1 MMMVFLAWLGLL
13 FFFLI
18 TSPFNSSSA
27 LPSSHFPS
35 HLPLCHPHESSAL
48 LHFKNSLSITNDT
61 SYFSSCSYWYGINN
75 PNSTVYWNMSRDCCT
90 WSGVTCDEVSGHV
103 VRLDLGCSGLHGI
116 IHSNNSLF
124 LLTHLQSLVL
134 FSNQLYVSEIS
145 PHFGRFSS
153 MIHLDLS
160 DSGFTGQLPLEFSY
174 LSSLVTLDLQW
185 NFELRLETSSLKRIV
200 ANLTSLKELRLSHVK
215 MSFASPNSFMNLSTS
230 LTSLD
235 LRESGLTGEFPEN
248 IFHLPRLQKLDL
260 SYNRNLSGSFP
271 QYNWS
276 SQLRNLNLSGTGFL
290 IDLPYLTQ
298 TLKSLNTLFLRSCNF
313 RGSYPAL
320 LGNLTQIT
328 SLDLSYNNF
337 SGQIPWSFLNLEKLI
352 HLGLAGNNFIE
363 PALAQEEGEGQT
375 SKQKKTKSRGK
386 SGIGDGG
393 KVPFVIKLAWI

>member
-1 MMMVFLAWLGLL
+1 MTMVFLAWLGLL

-48 LHFKNSLSITNDT
+48 LHFKNSLSIINYTT
-61 SYFSSCSYWYGINN
+61 YFSDCAN

-103 VRLDLGCSGLHGI
+103 VRLDLGCSGLLGI

-124 LLTHLQSLVL
+124 LLTHLQTLILSHNWFYDSKL
-134 FSNQLYVSEIS
+134 S
-145 PHFGRFSS
+145 PEFGRFSS

-160 DSGFTGQLPLEFSY
+160 YSGFTGQLPLEFSY
-174 LSSLVTLDLQW
+174 LSSLVTLDLSYTD
-185 NFELRLETSSLKRIV
+185 LRLETSSLKRIV
-200 ANLTSLKELRLSHVK
+200 ANLTSLKELRLSDVN

-235 LRESGLTGEFPEN
+235 LSESGLTGEFPEN

-298 TLKSLNTLFLRSCNF
+298 TLKSLNTLFLGSCNF

-352 HLGLAGNNFIE
+352 HLGLADNNFIDLE
-363 PALAQEEGEGQT
+363 EDGVAEQAPAQEGGEGQI
-375 SKQKKTKSRGK
+375 SKQRKTESHGKFGRVSR
-386 SGIGDGG
+386 
-393 KVPFVIKLAWI
+393 

>member
-1 MMMVFLAWLGLL
+1 MTMVFLAWLGLL

-48 LHFKNSLSITNDT
+48 LHFDNSLSIFNYT
-61 SYFSSCSYWYGINN
+61 YCVYGITN
-75 PNSTVYWNMSRDCCT
+75 PNSTVDWNMSRDCCT

-134 FSNQLYVSEIS
+134 FSNQLYGSEIS
-145 PHFGRFSS
+145 PQFGRFSS

-174 LSSLVTLDLQW
+174 LSSLVTLDL
-185 NFELRLETSSLKRIV
+185 NRNYYLELETSSLKRIV
-200 ANLTSLKELRLSHVK
+200 ANLSSLKELRLSDVD
-215 MSFASPNSFMNLSTS
+215 MSFTSLNSLMNLSTS
-230 LTSLD
+230 LTFLD
-235 LRESGLTGEFPEN
+235 LSHSRLMGEFPEN

-260 SYNRNLSGSFP
+260 SDNWNLNGSFP

-276 SQLRNLNLSGTGFL
+276 SQLRNLDLSGTGFL
-290 IDLPYLTQ
+290 IDFPYLTK
-298 TLKSLNTLFLRSCNF
+298 TLKSLNTLFLSSCKL
-313 RGSYPAL
+313 RGLYPAL
-320 LGNLTQIT
+320 LGNLT
-328 SLDLSYNNF
+328 
-337 SGQIPWSFLNLEKLI
+337 
-352 HLGLAGNNFIE
+352 
-363 PALAQEEGEGQT
+363 
-375 SKQKKTKSRGK
+375 KSH
-386 SGIGDGG
+386 
-393 KVPFVIKLAWI
+393 P

>member
-27 LPSSHFPS
+27 LTSSHFPS

-48 LHFKNSLSITNDT
+48 LHFENSLSITNDT

-103 VRLDLGCSGLHGI
+103 VRLDLGCGGLHGI

-134 FSNQLYVSEIS
+134 FFNYLVGSEIS
-145 PHFGRFSS
+145 PQFGRFSS

-174 LSSLVTLDLQW
+174 LSSLVTLDLSYSD
-185 NFELRLETSSLKRIV
+185 LRLETSSLKRIV
-200 ANLTSLKELRLSHVK
+200 ANLTSLKELRLSRVH
-215 MSFASPNSFMNLSTS
+215 MFFASPNSFMNLSTS

-235 LRESGLTGEFPEN
+235 LSDSGLTGEFPEN
-248 IFHLPRLQKLDL
+248 IFHLPRLQNLDL
-260 SYNRNLSGSFP
+260 SYNRNLNGSFP

-276 SQLRNLNLSGTGFL
+276 SQLRNLNLSETGFL
-290 IDLPYLTQ
+290 IDLPYLTK
-298 TLKSLNTLFLRSCNF
+298 TLKSLNTLFLSSCKL
-313 RGSYPAL
+313 RGLSPPL

-328 SLDLSYNNF
+328 SLDLSSTNVG
-337 SGQIPWSFLNLEKLI
+337 GQIPWSFLNLEKLT
-352 HLGLAGNNFIE
+352 HLDLAAEASIFGSSKDLEEDDVVE
-363 PALAQEEGEGQT
+363 PALAQEGGEGQT
-375 SKQKKTKSRGK
+375 SKQRKTESLDKFRRE
-386 SGIGDGG
+386 D
-393 KVPFVIKLAWI
+393 A